1 MPKVGTGLP
10 KAGKPKLGVVMSNLG
25 KLDGVYE
32 NEYLLSLRLE
42 GDSSSSSSSSSDS
55 GSWDVRLGTMNLYGS

>member
-10 KAGKPKLGVVMSNLG
+10 KAGKPTLGVVMSNLG
-25 KLDGVYE
+25 KLDSVYE

-42 GDSSSSSSSSSDS
+42 GDSSSSSSSSDS